1 MLPVLRPLVEAL
13 EVRQMRLHSEKSLER
28 VESREDADVEQ
39 QASRVMALAT
49 RETLE
54 RVVKGVEGV
63 VEGAS
68 GARRR
73 PETHEPLE
81 KGPGTAMEEEG
92 TEGVREVSVD
102 SVEALEHPHV
112 DELLVEAL
120 HPHPL
125 AFAAVEEGVGVSLE
139 AEVKE
144 ERHPLRHQQSS
155 RLVSLW
161 QLPQSHFGD
170 RGWRLG
176 N

>member
-13 EVRQMRLHSEKSLER
+13 GGRRMRFHSEEDLQK
-28 VESREDADVEQ
+28 VESREDVDVERREP
-39 QASRVMALAT
+39 RVMALAT

-102 SVEALEHPHV
+102 SVEALERPLV
-112 DELLVEAL
+112 DEPLVEAL

-125 AFAAVEEGVGVSLE
+125 ASVVVEEGVGVSLE

-144 ERHPLRHQQSS
+144 ERRPLHHQQSS
-155 RLVSLW
+155 RLVSL
-161 QLPQSHFGD
+161 
-170 RGWRLG
+170 
-176 N
+176 